1 MFLSRVMLN
10 LTKLTPDMWLKW
22 QSIPSYASH
31 QWLWQLFSQQQERR
45 FLFRHESTRQGE
57 CFYVLSDVRPLH
69 GNGLFTVESKS
80 FSPQLSEGMML
91 TFALRAN
98 PVVTRKGKRSD
109 VMMDAKYH
117 AKEQGVDSEEYQE
130 RQISAATEWLRNQG
144 EKSGFFADS
153 AHIDVT
159 GSQRHRFVRRTGER
173 PVSYTSVDFTGSL
186 TVTDVPLFMRTLN
199 SGLGK
204 SKALGCGLMLIR
216 RG

>member
-10 LTKLTPDMWLKW
+10 LAKLTPDMWLKW
-22 QSIPSYASH
+22 QSIPSYAGH
-31 QWLWQLFSQQQERR
+31 QWLWQLFSEQQERR

-57 CFYVLSDVRPLH
+57 CFYVLSDVQPLH

-80 FSPQLSEGMML
+80 FSPQLSEGMRL

-98 PVVTRKGKRSD
+98 PVVTRKGKRCD
-109 VMMDAKYH
+109 VMMDAKYR
-117 AKEQGVDSEEYQE
+117 AKEQGINPGEYQAK
-130 RQISAATEWLRNQG
+130 QVSAATEWLKTQG
-144 EKSGFFADS
+144 EKSGFFSDDG
-153 AHIDVT
+153 HIEVA
-159 GSQRHRFVRRTGER
+159 GSQRHRFARRTGER

-186 TVTDVPLFMRTLN
+186 TVTDVPLFLRTLHH
-199 SGLGK
+199 GLGK